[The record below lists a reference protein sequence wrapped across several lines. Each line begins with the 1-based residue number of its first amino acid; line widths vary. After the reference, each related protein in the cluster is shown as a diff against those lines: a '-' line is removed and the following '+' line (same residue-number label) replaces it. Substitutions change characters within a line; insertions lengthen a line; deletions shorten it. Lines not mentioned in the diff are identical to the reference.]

1 MSKQKKA
8 GLILCLWAVF
18 FTGCGAQREEA
29 QTVSTSNST
38 EAAIS
43 QENSQSGKA
52 EASDTVKVV
61 SKLSGKA
68 STVNVDVGSEVT
80 SGQTL
85 LQLDARDLAAA
96 VDVARANLD
105 SSQITYQTAKD
116 NEERAKMLLEN
127 GAIGS
132 VDYENSYKA
141 VLERAKASVDLAQA
155 NLDKAEIAYSDCT
168 VTAPISGVV
177 TEVNV
182 KAGELVS
189 AQSPCVVIVN
199 LDEVKVKLYINER
212 MINSLMVG
220 QSCKVELPAIPDQSF
235 EGTIISISDKMSDS
249 SKGYPVNVTVKN
261 PEHLIK
267 DGMHVEVNL

>member
-1 MSKQKKA
+1 MIKHKMT
-8 GLILCLWAVF
+8 GLILCLLVVL

-29 QTVSTSNST
+29 KTVSTLNST

-61 SKLSGKA
+61 SKLSGKTSA
-68 STVNVDVGSEVT
+68 VNVDVGSEVT
-80 SGQTL
+80 AGQTL

-105 SSQITYQTAKD
+105 SSQITYQTAMD

-127 GAIGS
+127 GAIGP
-132 VDYENSYKA
+132 VDYENNYKA

-155 NLDKAEIAYSDCT
+155 NLDKAQIAYSDCT

-189 AQSPCVVIVN
+189 AQSPFVVIVN
-199 LDEVKVKLYINER
+199 LDEVKVKLYINEKI
-212 MINSLMVG
+212 INSLTVG
-220 QSCKVELPAIPDQSF
+220 QSCRVELPAIPDQSF

-249 SKGYPVNVTVKN
+249 SKGYLVNITVKN
-261 PEHLIK
+261 PEHVIK
-267 DGMHVEVNL
+267 DGMHVEVDL

>member
-8 GLILCLWAVF
+8 GLILCLWVVF

-43 QENSQSGKA
+43 QENRQSGKA

-68 STVNVDVGSEVT
+68 SAVNVDVGSEVT

-132 VDYENSYKA
+132 VDYKNNYKA

-182 KAGELVS
+182 KTGELVS

-212 MINSLMVG
+212 IINSLMVG
-220 QSCKVELPAIPDQSF
+220 QSCKVELPAIQDQSF
-235 EGTIISISDKMSDS
+235 EGTIISISDKMNDS
-249 SKGYPVNVTVKN
+249 SKGYPVNITVKN